1 MAAAPSFANTKS
13 RKHPVNWRDGTFRT
27 LYLAASGRRFM
38 MVHGFRKSRRRLSL
52 KKPKLDTLQRLAY
65 AIG

>member
-1 MAAAPSFANTKS
+1 
-13 RKHPVNWRDGTFRT
+13 
-27 LYLAASGRRFM
+27 M